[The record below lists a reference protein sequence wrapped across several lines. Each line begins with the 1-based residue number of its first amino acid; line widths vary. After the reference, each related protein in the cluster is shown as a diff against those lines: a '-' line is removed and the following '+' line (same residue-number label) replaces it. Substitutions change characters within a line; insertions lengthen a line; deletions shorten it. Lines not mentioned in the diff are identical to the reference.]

1 MENLVVVLLF
11 VGSIVYK
18 IYTNYKEEMEKS
30 AKRGPQRPPVV
41 QQQTATTD
49 VKPRQYNPTPPPVP
63 QPNISKT
70 APSFVT
76 KSNTIQE
83 IPDEVQRIRESRKK
97 NPKLDLEE
105 VEEKQEPIAFDLR
118 QAVIQSAILERP
130 YH

>member
-30 AKRGPQRPPVV
+30 AKRGPQRPPIAK
-41 QQQTATTD
+41 QQSPATV
-49 VKPRQYNPTPPPVP
+49 VKPQQYNPTPPPIP
-63 QPNISKT
+63 QPNIPQT